1 MDGIKLTFTPEALE
15 VVVDKAMEY
24 KLGARG
30 LRSIVETVMMDT
42 MFEIPSQKVKKFE
55 VTADYARQQLEK
67 SHLQK
72 LAS

>member
-1 MDGIKLTFTPEALE
+1 
-15 VVVDKAMEY
+15 
-24 KLGARG
+24 
-30 LRSIVETVMMDT
+30 